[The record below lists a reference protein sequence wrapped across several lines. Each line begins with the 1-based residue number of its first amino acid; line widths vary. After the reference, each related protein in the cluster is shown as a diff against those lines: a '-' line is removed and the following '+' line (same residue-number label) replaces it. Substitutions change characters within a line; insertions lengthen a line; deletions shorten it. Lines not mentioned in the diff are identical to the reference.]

1 MLLYYD
7 SASQWPSVYPSNKT
21 CSEKESV
28 LRRDLGQIVSLS
40 PHASYT
46 EISGCS
52 FTSKE
57 QNEVRC
63 RSYREF
69 RSQRPRWWFI
79 ALSDCH
85 SEHGLNMSYW
95 ISLTNGEPGDIW
107 KRHFSADEFC
117 IIFI

>member
-7 SASQWPSVYPSNKT
+7 SPTQWPSVYPSNKT
-21 CSEKESV
+21 CLERESV

-40 PHASYT
+40 PYSSFT

-52 FTSKE
+52 FTTEE

-63 RSYREF
+63 MSYREF
-69 RSQRPRWWFI
+69 RSSRPRWWFI

-85 SEHGLNMSYW
+85 SDTGLNITYW
-95 ISLTNGEPGDIW
+95 ISLTNAEAGNFWRE
-107 KRHFSADEFC
+107 HFSADEFC
-117 IIFI
+117 N